1 MNPGAAL
8 QLERDFTGFGET
20 HMESLELLQK
30 ALSAGA
36 GVDITD
42 VTFAGGRALIPESL
56 ENTLVNILHTQDEAR
71 IFQALKKT
79 PIKSP
84 VHQWDE
90 RTEVGADDGAW
101 VPEGGD
107 SEEADQTIARK
118 YATAKYLQ
126 TLRKVTLQASISNM
140 IEPAMVLEQN
150 AGTLWIIRNA
160 ERGIIYGDSSK
171 LTNQPDGLIK
181 QIPSG
186 NVIDVRGADASSVAF
201 ENAFNEG
208 CRVIRDNFGRASN
221 FFASSMVMED
231 VQRLLRDRIRFAP
244 GTNQGAA
251 VFTEYP
257 TPFGTPTIKD
267 DIFIKEGAAPAA
279 SVLTTK
285 YPGAI
290 TLNPTTPTA
299 TGTGSSFA
307 ANDAGTYWYKIAGVN
322 RYGIGV
328 ATAAVGAVTV
338 GEGEEVTITV
348 GTAAAPAPT
357 CYAVYRSK
365 KNAVDATD
373 CRLIGYFTYVDGA
386 DDPIVDTNADLPG
399 TSSGFLLTMEQV
411 YDAIEWF
418 QFLPLMKFD
427 LYPTNAAVYP
437 FLMLLFGA
445 LALKKNVQHVRIK
458 NISPSGLS
466 WF

>member
-1 MNPGAAL
+1 MNGTL
-8 QLERDFTGFGET
+8 QLERDFQGFGEA

-30 ALSAGA
+30 ALSAGS
-36 GVDITD
+36 GVDAAAFT
-42 VTFAGGRALIPESL
+42 GGRALIPESL
-56 ENTLVNILHTQDEAR
+56 ETTLVNILHTQDEAR
-71 IFQALKKT
+71 IFQALKKM

-118 YATAKYLQ
+118 YMVSKYLQ

-150 AGTLWIIRNA
+150 AGTLWIIRNV
-160 ERGIIYGDSSK
+160 EKGIIYGDK
-171 LTNQPDGLIK
+171 ALVTEQPDGLIQ
-181 QIPSG
+181 QIPSS
-186 NVIDVRGADASSVAF
+186 NVLDVRGADASSVAF

-208 CRVIRDNFGRASN
+208 CRVIRENYGRPSN
-221 FFASSMVMED
+221 FFGSTKVMED

-244 GTNQGAA
+244 GVNQGAA

-257 TPFGTPTIKD
+257 TPFGTPVIKD
-267 DIFIKEGAAPAA
+267 DIFIKEGAIPAP
-279 SVLTTK
+279 SGLTSKRPDALTIDS
-285 YPGAI
+285 G
-290 TLNPTTPTA
+290 PTIA
-299 TGTGSSFA
+299 GDALSEFG
-307 ANDAGTYWYKIAGVN
+307 ANDAGNYYYKFVGVN
-322 RYGIGV
+322 RYGDGV
-328 ATAAVGAVTV
+328 VSAESTVAAVTAGDKVTF
-338 GEGEEVTITV
+338 TIGPGGIV
-348 GTAAAPAPT
+348 PTAIR
-357 CYAVYRSK
+357 VYRTK
-365 KNAVDATD
+365 K
-373 CRLIGYFTYVDGA
+373 DGA
-386 DDPIVDTNADLPG
+386 SGSTVLNMFTIPYTGDPTTVIDYNSLLPG
-399 TSSGFLLTMEQV
+399 CSDGFLLTMEQV

-445 LALKKNVQHVRIK
+445 LALKKPVQHVRVK
-458 NISPSGLS
+458 NIASSALG

>member
-1 MNPGAAL
+1 MNGAI
-8 QLERDFTGFGET
+8 QLDANFQGFGET

-30 ALSAGA
+30 ALTAGA
-36 GVDITD
+36 GVDVTD
-42 VTFAGGRALIPESL
+42 ASFAGGRALIPESL

-150 AGTLWIIRNA
+150 AGTLWVIRNA
-160 ERGIIYGDSSK
+160 ERGIIYGNSDWVGH
-171 LTNQPDGLIK
+171 QPDGLIK
-181 QIPSG
+181 QIPTG
-186 NVIDVRGADASSVAF
+186 NVIDVRGGDASSVAF

-208 CRVIRDNFGRASN
+208 CRHIRDNFGRASN
-221 FFASSMVMED
+221 FFASTKVMED

-244 GTNQGAA
+244 GMNQGAA

-257 TPFGTPTIKD
+257 TPFGTPQIKD
-267 DIFIKEGAAPAA
+267 DIFIKEGAIPAP
-279 SVLTTK
+279 SGLTTK
-285 YPGAI
+285 RPDVLDIDTQPVAAGSGA
-290 TLNPTTPTA
+290 LVSQFLA
-299 TGTGSSFA
+299 G
-307 ANDAGTYWYKIAGVN
+307 DAGNYYYKFVGVN
-322 RYGIGV
+322 RYGDGV
-328 ATAAVGAVTV
+328 ASAESSVVAVTADQK
-338 GEGEEVTITV
+338 VTIEI
-348 GTAAAPAPT
+348 GPGAIPPTAIK
-357 CYAVYRSK
+357 VYRTK
-365 KNAVDATD
+365 KDGASGSEVLYMTTVPVVAATD
-373 CRLIGYFTYVDGA
+373 PTV
-386 DDPIVDTNADLPG
+386 IVDLNANLPG
-399 TSSGFLLTMEQV
+399 CSDGFLLTMEQV

-445 LALKKNVQHVRIK
+445 LALKKPVQHVRVK
-458 NISPSGLS
+458 NIASSALN
-466 WF
+466 WY

>member
-1 MNPGAAL
+1 MDGAL
-8 QLERDFTGFGET
+8 RLEADFTGFGEV
-20 HMESLELLQK
+20 HMESLGLLQK
-30 ALSAGA
+30 ALEAGA
-36 GVDITD
+36 GVDITGA
-42 VTFAGGRALIPESL
+42 TFAGGRALIPESL
-56 ENTLVNILHTQDEAR
+56 ETTLVNILHTQDEAR
-71 IFQALKKT
+71 VFQALKKV

-84 VHQWDE
+84 IHQWDE

-118 YATAKYLQ
+118 YMTSKYLQ

-160 ERGIIYGDSSK
+160 ERGIIYGNPDWVSE
-171 LTNQPDGLIK
+171 QPEGLIK
-181 QIPSG
+181 QIPTA
-186 NVIDVRGADASSVAF
+186 NILDVRGADASSVAF

-208 CRVIRDNFGRASN
+208 CRQIRDNFGRASN
-221 FFASSMVMED
+221 FFGSTKVMED

-244 GTNQGAA
+244 GQNQGAA

-257 TPFGTPTIKD
+257 TPFGTPQIKD
-267 DIFIKEGAAPAA
+267 DIFIKEGAEPKISGLTNKRPDILTIDTQPVAA
-279 SVLTTK
+279 GSGALVSQFLT
-285 YPGAI
+285 G
-290 TLNPTTPTA
+290 
-299 TGTGSSFA
+299 
-307 ANDAGTYWYKIAGVN
+307 DAGNYYYKFVGVN
-322 RYGIGV
+322 RYGDGTKTAESSVV
-328 ATAAVGAVTV
+328 AVAADQK
-338 GEGEEVTITV
+338 VTIEV
-348 GTAAAPAPT
+348 GPGAIAPT
-357 CYAVYRSK
+357 AIKIYRTKKDGASGSK
-365 KNAVDATD
+365 VLYLGTVPVVAATD
-373 CRLIGYFTYVDGA
+373 PTV
-386 DDPIVDTNADLPG
+386 IVDLNADLPG
-399 TSSGFLLTMEQV
+399 CSDGFLLTMEQV

-445 LALKKNVQHVRIK
+445 LALKKPVQHIRIK
-458 NISPSGLS
+458 NIAPSALG

>member
-1 MNPGAAL
+1 MNGTL
-8 QLERDFTGFGET
+8 QLEANFQGFGEA

-30 ALSAGA
+30 ALTAGSGVDAGA
-36 GVDITD
+36 FT
-42 VTFAGGRALIPESL
+42 GGRALIPESL

-71 IFQALKKT
+71 VFQALKKT

-118 YATAKYLQ
+118 YSTAKYLQ

-160 ERGIIYGDSSK
+160 ERGIIYGDSSMVDQ
-171 LTNQPDGLIK
+171 QPDGMIK

-208 CRVIRDNFGRASN
+208 CRHIRDNYGRASN
-221 FFASSMVMED
+221 FFGSTKVMED

-244 GTNQGAA
+244 GMNQGAA

-257 TPFGTPTIKD
+257 TPFGTPQIRD
-267 DIFIKEGAAPAA
+267 DIFIQERGVPAA
-279 SVLTTK
+279 SGLTAKRPDVVTIDS
-285 YPGAI
+285 G
-290 TLNPTTPTA
+290 PTVA
-299 TGTGSSFA
+299 ADALSQFG
-307 ANDAGTYWYKIAGVN
+307 ANDAGNYYYKFVGIN
-322 RYGIGV
+322 RYGEGV
-328 ATAAVGAVTV
+328 LTVASTVAAVSAGDKVTFTIGPGTIVPTAMRVFRTKKGAADTTTYLKIFDIAY
-338 GEGEEVTITV
+338 GGD
-348 GTAAAPAPT
+348 PT
-357 CYAVYRSK
+357 
-365 KNAVDATD
+365 T
-373 CRLIGYFTYVDGA
+373 
-386 DDPIVDTNADLPG
+386 IVDYNAELPG
-399 TSSGFLLTMEQV
+399 CSDGFLLTMEQV

-445 LALKKNVQHVRIK
+445 LALKKPVQHVRVS
-458 NISPSGLS
+458 NIAPSGLG

>member
-1 MNPGAAL
+1 MEGIL
-8 QLERDFTGFGET
+8 QLDANFQGFGEA

-30 ALSAGA
+30 ALTAGS
-36 GVDITD
+36 GVDAAAFT
-42 VTFAGGRALIPESL
+42 GGRALIPESL
-56 ENTLVNILHTQDEAR
+56 ETTLVNILHTQDEAR
-71 IFQALKKT
+71 VFQALKKT

-90 RTEVGADDGAW
+90 RTEVGADDGSW

-160 ERGIIYGDSSK
+160 EKGIIYGDSN
-171 LTNQPDGLIK
+171 LVAEQPDGLIK
-181 QIPSG
+181 QIPSS
-186 NVIDVRGADASSVAF
+186 NILDVRGADASSVAF

-208 CRVIRDNFGRASN
+208 CRLIRDKYGRASN
-221 FFASSMVMED
+221 FFGSTKVMED

-244 GTNQGAA
+244 GMNQGAA

-257 TPFGTPTIKD
+257 TPFGTPQIRD
-267 DIFIKEGAAPAA
+267 DIFIQEMSVPAA
-279 SVLTTK
+279 SGLTAKRPDVVTIDSGPTVASDAASEFVAGDAGNYYYKFAGINRYGEGVLTAESTVAAVSAGDK
-285 YPGAI
+285 VTFTIGPGAI
-290 TLNPTTPTA
+290 IPTAIRVFRTKKDGASGSTVLKIFDIKYAGDPTTVV
-299 TGTGSSFA
+299 
-307 ANDAGTYWYKIAGVN
+307 DY
-322 RYGIGV
+322 
-328 ATAAVGAVTV
+328 
-338 GEGEEVTITV
+338 
-348 GTAAAPAPT
+348 
-357 CYAVYRSK
+357 
-365 KNAVDATD
+365 NAE
-373 CRLIGYFTYVDGA
+373 
-386 DDPIVDTNADLPG
+386 LPG

-445 LALKKNVQHVRIK
+445 LALKKPVQHVRIK
-458 NISPSGLS
+458 NISPSGLG